1 MSLKRNRL
9 QVIIC
14 EMLRYERR
22 FYYSRKCFG
31 RRRKQEEIVSKDDE
45 DESRTGSTSEEDEVD
60 KEYGLVY
67 LEAKD
72 KSLPTIGPDPNLF

>member
-1 MSLKRNRL
+1 M
-9 QVIIC
+9 
-14 EMLRYERR
+14 EE
-22 FYYSRKCFG
+22 G
-31 RRRKQEEIVSKDDE
+31 EKQEEIVSKDDE

-72 KSLPTIGPDPNLF
+72 KSLPTIGPRSKSILIDKVWRPLKS